1 MPPSKRSKRAVSDE
15 ASDEASDESREEK
28 PAIISE
34 PKAKK
39 AKASE
44 LTESSGEGAEIE
56 KNDDGEEF
64 FKLSEYRRLTVRTFK
79 GKTLVDIRE
88 MYKDKSSGALK
99 PGSKGISLTAEQW
112 EILRNNIQNVDEMVK
127 KVQK

>member
-1 MPPSKRSKRAVSDE
+1 MPPSKRSKRAVSGED
-15 ASDEASDESREEK
+15 SDESREEK
-28 PAIISE
+28 PAISSE

-39 AKASE
+39 AKKASE
-44 LTESSGEGAEIE
+44 EIAESSGESVEIE
-56 KNDDGEEF
+56 NNDDGEEF

-112 EILRNNIQNVDEMVK
+112 EILRNNIQNVDKMVK

>member
-15 ASDEASDESREEK
+15 DSDESREEK
-28 PAIISE
+28 PAISFE
-34 PKAKK
+34 PQAKK

-44 LTESSGEGAEIE
+44 EIAESSGESVGIE
-56 KNDDGEEF
+56 NNDDGEEF

-112 EILRNNIQNVDEMVK
+112 EILRNNIQNVDKMVK

>member
-15 ASDEASDESREEK
+15 DSDESREEK
-28 PAIISE
+28 PAISSE
-34 PKAKK
+34 PKSKK

-44 LTESSGEGAEIE
+44 EIAELSRESVEIE
-56 KNDDGEEF
+56 NNDDGEEF

-112 EILRNNIQNVDEMVK
+112 EILRNNIQNVDKMVK

>member
-15 ASDEASDESREEK
+15 ASDEIADGRNQSREEK

-34 PKAKK
+34 PKA
-39 AKASE
+39 
-44 LTESSGEGAEIE
+44 

>member
-1 MPPSKRSKRAVSDE
+1 MPPSKRSKRSVSDE
-15 ASDEASDESREEK
+15 ASDESQEEK
-28 PAIISE
+28 PAVSSE

-39 AKASE
+39 IKASE
-44 LTESSGEGAEIE
+44 VTESSGESGAEIE

-99 PGSKGISLTAEQW
+99 PGSKGISLTEEQW
-112 EILRNNIQNVDEMVK
+112 EILKNNIQNVDEMVQ

>member
-15 ASDEASDESREEK
+15 DSDESREEK
-28 PAIISE
+28 PAISSE
-34 PKAKK
+34 PKSKK

-44 LTESSGEGAEIE
+44 EIAELSRESVEIE
-56 KNDDGEEF
+56 NNDDGEEF

-99 PGSKGISLTAEQW
+99 PGSKGISLTAEQ
-112 EILRNNIQNVDEMVK
+112 NVDKMVK